1 MAAVLGILGVDTGY
15 HPAAALIVDGTL
27 IAFAEED
34 RFTGT
39 KNGVV
44 PFPSRAVAYC
54 LEAGGV
60 TPGDLD
66 LIAYG
71 WDCERY
77 RWEMPARMAW
87 QFWRNRRTRRAKAP
101 PLSPTVGQDSWLRG
115 ATFLAV
121 HRPGWVQHRIVQG
134 FRRLGYSD
142 ALPRVRFFPHHRC
155 HAATAFF
162 CSGRDEAAVL
172 VMDGSGEE
180 VATTG
185 WVGRGT
191 ELRRLW
197 SLDLP
202 NSLGWFYSGMTEYL
216 GFEHSRHE
224 GKTMGLAAY
233 GRPVDEI
240 RRTMEEIVRIQPDG
254 SHDVDPSWGKF
265 GRCSLG
271 EHFSDRVV
279 ERFGPPRQPN
289 APIEQHHK
297 DLAWATQSRLE
308 EAVLGVVGK
317 LTGETDL
324 RDLCMA
330 GGVTMNCKMNGVVAR
345 SGHVDSLF
353 VQPAADDSGAALGA
367 ALLGAMELG
376 DDPRFTQQRA
386 DFGPAICSDEAKGVL
401 EECGLS
407 FTEPADLPAEV
418 AQLIAGGKVVGWAQ
432 GRLETG
438 ARALGQ
444 RSILA
449 LPTDPGMAD
458 HVNHRVKRREAWR
471 PYAPSMTSQ
480 GSAQMFGQSRQHP
493 FMIVAEDVDEDVAQA
508 LPSVV
513 HVDRS
518 VRPQVVDAKQ
528 NPAYHALLEELG
540 RETGHEVVLNTSFNV
555 RGKPIVLGPRE
566 AIATFASTGLDALA
580 LGPFLAVKER

>member
-15 HPAAALIVDGTL
+15 HPAAAVIVDGAL
-27 IAFAEED
+27 VAFAEED

-39 KNGVV
+39 KSGIV
-44 PFPSRAVAYC
+44 PFPSRAVTYC
-54 LEAGGV
+54 LQTAGLS
-60 TPGDLD
+60 PGDLD
-66 LIAYG
+66 LLAYG

-87 QFWRNRRTRRAKAP
+87 QFWKNRRARRSKTP
-101 PLSPTVGQDSWLRG
+101 HLSPMVGQDSWLRG

-142 ALPRVRFFPHHRC
+142 PLPPVRFFPHHRC

-162 CSGRDEAAVL
+162 CSGRAEAAVL
-172 VMDGSGEE
+172 IMDGSGEE

-185 WVGRGT
+185 WLGRGT
-191 ELRRLW
+191 ELKRLW

-202 NSLGWFYSGMTEYL
+202 NSLGWFYSAVTEYL
-216 GFEHSRHE
+216 GFQHSRHE

-233 GRPVDEI
+233 GRPIDEV
-240 RRTMEEIVRIQPDG
+240 RRTVENILRIRADG
-254 SHDVDPSWGKF
+254 SHDLDPSWGKF

-271 EHFSDRVV
+271 EHFSDRMV
-279 ERFGPPRQPN
+279 ERFGAPRGPDD
-289 APIEQHHK
+289 PIEQHHK
-297 DLAWATQSRLE
+297 DLAWAAQNRLE
-308 EAVLGVVGK
+308 EAVVALVGK
-317 LTGETDL
+317 LTRETGL

-330 GGVTMNCKMNGVVAR
+330 GGVSMNCKMNGVVAR
-345 SGHVDSLF
+345 SEHVDSLF

-376 DDPRFTQQRA
+376 DDPRFTQRRT
-386 DFGPAICSDEAKGVL
+386 DFGPEICSNAAKEVLDESGMRY
-401 EECGLS
+401 S
-407 FTEPADLPAEV
+407 EPADLPAEV
-418 AQLIAGGKVVGWAQ
+418 ARLIANGKVVGWAQ

-449 LPTDPGMAD
+449 LPTDSAMAD
-458 HVNHRVKRREAWR
+458 HVNLSVKRREVWR

-480 GSAQMFGQSRQHP
+480 GSVQMFGQNRRHR
-493 FMIVAEDVDEDVAQA
+493 FMLVAEEVTEDIAAA

-518 VRPQVVDAKQ
+518 VRPQVVDPEQ
-528 NPAYHALLEELG
+528 NPGYHALLEELG
-540 RETGHEVVLNTSFNV
+540 RETGYEVVLNTSFNI

-566 AIATFASTGLDALA
+566 ALATFASTGLDALA
-580 LGPFLAVKER
+580 LGPFLAVKKS